1 MTLFVNLCNAENLR
15 AEKKIKTKK
24 LNLAKNMTYSHFMK
38 PTGFFIRD
46 QVRCRC
52 IKIKKLIPKN

>member
-38 PTGFFIRD
+38 PTGFIIR
-46 QVRCRC
+46 
-52 IKIKKLIPKN
+52 N